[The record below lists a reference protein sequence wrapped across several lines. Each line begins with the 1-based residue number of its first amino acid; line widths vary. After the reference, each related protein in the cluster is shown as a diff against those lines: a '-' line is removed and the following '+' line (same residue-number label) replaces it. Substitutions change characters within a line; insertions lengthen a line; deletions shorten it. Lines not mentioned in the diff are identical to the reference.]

1 MINLLIILLVL
12 LFLLVI
18 VNFLSPQYKN
28 PFTDK
33 LNKLNKPHKCES
45 CSSKTKL
52 DDLFNPAY
60 NMKEVAK
67 QSILLEDHL
76 VHPTKRC
83 RDCIA
88 KHLIGICA
96 LLSEAVQLSCGDSKK
111 YPLLDESI
119 GFYNNIYDDWFKH
132 QDIDEDIIR
141 IAGEIRDMRK
151 RIVARYY
158 FNEDNISA

>member
-1 MINLLIILLVL
+1 MINLFIILLIL
-12 LFLLVI
+12 IFLLVV
-18 VNFLSPQYKN
+18 VNFLSPEYKN
-28 PFTDK
+28 PFTEQVD
-33 LNKLNKPHKCES
+33 KLNKPHKCES
-45 CSSKTKL
+45 CSSKVKL

-88 KHLIGICA
+88 KHFLSICA
-96 LLSEAVQLSCGDSKK
+96 LLSEAVQLSCGNSKK

-119 GFYNNIYDDWFKH
+119 DFYNYEYDDWFKH
-132 QDIDEDIIR
+132 QDNDEDIIR

-151 RIVARYY
+151 KIVARYY
-158 FNEDNISA
+158 FNEDDISA